1 MNVYLPAMCLALCA
15 VPLCVR
21 TMISDP
27 LVFTHLRWCA
37 VCVCAR
43 NPSICRYVR
52 MCVCVCVYMYTC
64 IYIYIYI
71 HTYYI
76 CGYMLSVCVLAP
88 CMGSKIN
95 RTRSRQDKYGEFT
108 TLCCALTYKHVHRHV
123 GADVGAPSR
132 ASMSTPSTNTYRVTT
147 ARRTHIH
154 KLYMHA

>member
-1 MNVYLPAMCLALCA
+1 MCLALCA

-52 MCVCVCVYMYTC
+52 MCVCVCVCVYMYTC

-71 HTYYI
+71 YIHITYVDT
-76 CGYMLSVCVLAP
+76 CCLCVFWLHAWVA
-88 CMGSKIN
+88 
-95 RTRSRQDKYGEFT
+95 RSTVHGLDKTNMESLQRY
-108 TLCCALTYKHVHRHV
+108 AVH
-123 GADVGAPSR
+123 
-132 ASMSTPSTNTYRVTT
+132 
-147 ARRTHIH
+147 
-154 KLYMHA
+154 